1 MHWPAESRRARPSR
15 FPLLSLVA
23 AVGLTFWLVMAKGR
37 QPDQPTAPP
46 APPPLLA
53 APDELPTLQLEIAT
67 ADWNILAAA
76 RERALTAGV
85 IEQDETAVV
94 PVSATLGNES
104 ATGMARLKG
113 DWLDHIDTDQWS
125 LRLELRSPL
134 AGMRRFSIQHPKT
147 RGFVMEWIAMTTA
160 RREGILAPRAEFVR
174 VAINGESRGI
184 YYLEE
189 HFAKEL
195 LESQGRRESAI
206 VRFGE
211 DALWSTLRQY
221 GFHRTGSVPREV
233 AAAGTFLA
241 AAPEAFG
248 EAQAA
253 KVDELNR
260 RVHRSLAHGK
270 TLQNLAITEYP
281 DRPIRRLQAIAE
293 LENRTVDDLFVADR
307 LGTWL
312 AVYSLLRCVHGLA
325 WHQLRFYHDPVLD
338 RLEPIAFDTGANITI
353 PDDTVALSLN
363 EAALFLRSNAV
374 WEAAYRALGRMTEP
388 GWHVEWERAV
398 RPGVQRATAAMAE
411 TGMLP
416 PGFGADPIFE
426 QCMPRQ
432 LALLR
437 GIARPDVAAGFAAI
451 VFGVG
456 GRQGEQERIVEVD
469 AWATTDVPVRVH
481 GFRFPNGRVVP
492 ASATLLT
499 LAGFDD
505 VTPPGLDS
513 AGSLLLPRDGSHVRF
528 RFPIDR
534 RLADLHDIDALK
546 AAIRAQVEP
555 DRGEQLALDVLYRP
569 VAEPQPRAQAL
580 ILRHLA
586 DPVAD
591 RRGRPIAPDRR
602 QLLERHPFLGLELA
616 TGTFVVDK
624 GEHEPQGDLVLP
636 DTSTLRLLAGA
647 QLRMQPGSVIVVGT
661 LITEGTAQSP
671 VVLRASDP
679 SQGWAGLLVLGHEKS
694 RLHHC
699 HIESTRAIDR
709 GGWQTTGGVNFHHA
723 PVDFED
729 CVFRDSRGEDACNLF
744 GVRFKMVRTEFRGA
758 TSDLLDG
765 DFVHGEMIDCVFAD
779 SVGDA
784 IDMSGSQVTVRG
796 CKFTAIG
803 DKAISAGEASRLRAE
818 KCTVESASIAVAS
831 KDRSAVEIDGL
842 RVAAVEHYLLAAF
855 IKKPEYGAATIDAR
869 SITWGKATPAPHLVQ
884 QGCTVTVDGTT
895 LPGVVIDVAELYRRK
910 VLGK

>member
-1 MHWPAESRRARPSR
+1 MRWPADRHSARPTR
-15 FPLLSLVA
+15 FPLVSLVA
-23 AVGLTFWLVMAKGR
+23 AIGLTLWLVMAKGHK
-37 QPDQPTAPP
+37 PDKPTAPP
-46 APPPLLA
+46 PPPPLQA
-53 APDELPTLQLEIAT
+53 ASGELPTLQLAIAT
-67 ADWNILAAA
+67 ADWEILAAA
-76 RERALTAGV
+76 RERALAAGV
-85 IEQDETAVV
+85 IEQDEASVV
-94 PVSATLGNES
+94 PVSATLGAES
-104 ATGMARLKG
+104 ATGTARLKG

-125 LRLELRSPL
+125 LRLELKSPL
-134 AGMRRFSIQHPKT
+134 AGMHRLSIQHPKT

-174 VAINGESRGI
+174 VAINGQPRGI

-221 GFHRTGSVPREV
+221 GFHRTGSVPKEV

-248 EAQAA
+248 ETQAA
-253 KVDELNR
+253 KVETLNR
-260 RVHRSLAHGK
+260 RVHRSLAHAK

-293 LENRTVDDLFVADR
+293 LENRTVDDLFVTER
-307 LGTWL
+307 VGTWL
-312 AVYSLLRCVHGLA
+312 AVYTLLRCVHGLA

-363 EAALFLRSNAV
+363 EASLFLRSSAV

-388 GWHVEWERAV
+388 AWHVEWERAV
-398 RPGVQRATAAMAE
+398 RPTVQRATAAMAE

-437 GIARPDVAAGFAAI
+437 GIARPEVAAGFAAT
-451 VFGVG
+451 VVGVR

-492 ASATLLT
+492 ASATLIT

-505 VTPPGLDS
+505 VTPPGLDG
-513 AGSLLLPRDGSHVRF
+513 AGTLLLPRDGSHVRF

-569 VAEPQPRAQAL
+569 VAEPQPRSQAL

-591 RRGRPIAPDRR
+591 RRGRPIAPDVRE
-602 QLLERHPFLGLELA
+602 LLALHPFLGFELA
-616 TGTFVVDK
+616 TGTFVVDR
-624 GEHEPQGDLVLP
+624 GEHTPEGDLILP

-647 QLRMQPGSVIVVGT
+647 RLRMRPGSAIVVGT
-661 LITEGTAQSP
+661 LIAEGTAEDP
-671 VVLRASDP
+671 VVLQPSDP
-679 SQGWAGLLVLGHEKS
+679 IQGWAGLLVLGQDKS
-694 RLHHC
+694 RLRHC

-709 GGWQTTGGVNFHHA
+709 GGWQTTGGVNFYHA

-744 GVRFKMVRTEFRGA
+744 GLRFRMERTEFQGA
-758 TSDLLDG
+758 ASDLLDG
-765 DFVHGEMIDCVFAD
+765 DFVNGDVIDCVFAD

-784 IDMSGSQVTVRG
+784 IDMSGSQVTARG
-796 CKFTAIG
+796 CRFTAIG
-803 DKAISAGEASRLRAE
+803 DKAISAGEASQIRAE
-818 KCTVESASIAVAS
+818 TCTVESASIAVAA
-831 KDRSAVEIDGL
+831 KDRSEVEIDNLG
-842 RVAAVEHYLLAAF
+842 VTAVEHYVLAAF
-855 IKKPEYGAATIDAR
+855 IKKPEYGPATIHAR
-869 SITWGKATPAPHLVQ
+869 SIRWAPATPAPHLAQVS
-884 QGCTVTVDGTT
+884 CTVTIDGVTV
-895 LPGVVIDVAELYRRK
+895 PGVVIDVAELYRRK

>member
-1 MHWPAESRRARPSR
+1 MRWPADRHSARPSR
-15 FPLLSLVA
+15 FPLVSLVA
-23 AVGLTFWLVMAKGR
+23 VVGLTLWLVMAKGYE
-37 QPDQPTAPP
+37 PDKPTAPP

-53 APDELPTLQLEIAT
+53 ASGELPTLQLAIAA
-67 ADWNILAAA
+67 ADWSILAAA
-76 RERALTAGV
+76 RERALAAGV
-85 IEQDETAVV
+85 IEQDEASVV
-94 PVSATLGNES
+94 PVSATFGAES
-104 ATGMARLKG
+104 ATGTARLKG

-125 LRLELRSPL
+125 LRLELKGPL
-134 AGMRRFSIQHPKT
+134 AGMHRFSIQHPKT

-174 VAINGESRGI
+174 VAINGQPRGV

-221 GFHRTGSVPREV
+221 GFHRTGSVPKEV

-253 KVDELNR
+253 KVEALNR
-260 RVHRSLAHGK
+260 RVHRSLAHAK

-293 LENRTVDDLFVADR
+293 LENRTVDDLFVTER

-312 AVYSLLRCVHGLA
+312 AVYTLLRCVHGLA

-363 EAALFLRSNAV
+363 EASLFLRSNAV

-388 GWHVEWERAV
+388 EWHVEWERAV
-398 RPGVQRATAAMAE
+398 RPAVQRATAAMAE

-416 PGFGADPIFE
+416 PGFGADPIFD

-437 GIARPDVAAGFAAI
+437 GVARPEVAAGFAAT
-451 VFGVG
+451 VVGVR
-456 GRQGEQERIVEVD
+456 GRQGDHERIVEVD

-481 GFRFPNGRVVP
+481 GFRFPNGRIVP

-513 AGSLLLPRDGSHVRF
+513 AGTLLLPRDGSHVRL

-569 VAEPQPRAQAL
+569 VAEPRPRSQAL
-580 ILRHLA
+580 VLRHLV

-591 RRGRPIAPDRR
+591 RRGRPLAPDRR
-602 QLLERHPFLGLELA
+602 QLLERHSFLGLDLA

-624 GEHEPQGDLVLP
+624 GEHEPQGDLILP
-636 DTSTLRLLAGA
+636 DASTLRLLAGA
-647 QLRMQPGSVIVVGT
+647 QLRMPPGSVIVVGT
-661 LITEGTAQSP
+661 LITEGTAEEP
-671 VVLRASDP
+671 VVLRPSDP
-679 SQGWAGLLVLGHEKS
+679 IQGWAGLLVLGQDKS
-694 RLHHC
+694 RLRHC
-699 HIESTRAIDR
+699 HIESTCAIDR
-709 GGWQTTGGVNFHHA
+709 GGWQTTGGVNFYHA

-744 GVRFKMVRTEFRGA
+744 GLRFKMVRTEFRGA
-758 TSDLLDG
+758 ASDLLDG
-765 DFVHGEMIDCVFAD
+765 DFVNGDVIDCVFAD

-784 IDMSGSQVTVRG
+784 IDMSGSQITVRG

-803 DKAISAGEASRLRAE
+803 DKAISAGEASQIRAE
-818 KCTVESASIAVAS
+818 TCAVESASIAVAS
-831 KDRSAVEIDGL
+831 KDRSAVEIDNL
-842 RVAAVEHYLLAAF
+842 SVTTVEHYVLAAF
-855 IKKPEYGAATIDAR
+855 IKKPEYGPATIHAR
-869 SITWGKATPAPHLVQ
+869 SITWAQTTPAPHLAQ
-884 QGCTVTVDGTT
+884 QGCTLTIDGAAI
-895 LPGVVIDVAELYRRK
+895 PGVVIDVAELYRRK